1 MSFLPGGLD
10 VRLTGDFDT
19 RCFRDDLRI
28 PLLFGSDSI
37 KFVLCHSL
45 NPFLRR
51 QNAAG
56 DCGPRL
62 SRITSSRA
70 EIWFMVLFSQ
80 CRCFEYAARCSLS
93 SKVVLPVMLA
103 VEKSG
108 KELLR
113 WEITEFIAVA
123 EGPSFSSVLIHC
135 WVVVCGVVPE
145 KQ

>member
-1 MSFLPGGLD
+1 
-10 VRLTGDFDT
+10 
-19 RCFRDDLRI
+19 
-28 PLLFGSDSI
+28 
-37 KFVLCHSL
+37 
-45 NPFLRR
+45 
-51 QNAAG
+51 
-56 DCGPRL
+56 
-62 SRITSSRA
+62 
-70 EIWFMVLFSQ
+70 MVLFSQ

-123 EGPSFSSVLIHC
+123 EGPSFSSVLVHC